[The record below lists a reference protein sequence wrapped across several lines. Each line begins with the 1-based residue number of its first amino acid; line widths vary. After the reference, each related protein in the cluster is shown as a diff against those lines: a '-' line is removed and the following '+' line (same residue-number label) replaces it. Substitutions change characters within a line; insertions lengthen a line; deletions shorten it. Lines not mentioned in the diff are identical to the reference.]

1 MEEYREMS
9 INIKTPA
16 VDYFFDA
23 VLSLKNREE
32 CYNFFED
39 ICTPQEIAN
48 MDQRIQCAI
57 MLKQGKTYAEIIEK
71 TGISSAT
78 LSRIS
83 KCMQHSNGGFSALLN
98 RYVAEKRR

>member
-1 MEEYREMS
+1 MELY
-9 INIKTPA
+9 
-16 VDYFFDA
+16 D
-23 VLSLKNREE
+23 VLNSLKGKEE
-32 CYNFFED
+32 FKIFFED

-48 MDQRIQCAI
+48 MDQRIECAI

-83 KCMQHSNGGFSALLN
+83 KCIQHSGGGFSALLN

>member
-1 MEEYREMS
+1 MELY
-9 INIKTPA
+9 
-16 VDYFFDA
+16 D
-23 VLSLKNREE
+23 VLKSLKSEE
-32 CYNFFED
+32 EFKTFFED

-57 MLKQGKTYAEIIEK
+57 MLKQGKTYTEIIEA

-83 KCMQHSNGGFSALLN
+83 KCIQHSNGGFSELLN
-98 RYVAEKRR
+98 RYIDGNRK

>member
-1 MEEYREMS
+1 MELY
-9 INIKTPA
+9 
-16 VDYFFDA
+16 D
-23 VLSLKNREE
+23 VLNSLKGKEE
-32 CYNFFED
+32 FKIFFED

-48 MDQRIQCAI
+48 MDQRIECAI
-57 MLKQGKTYAEIIEK
+57 MLKDGKTYTEIIEA

-98 RYVAEKRR
+98 RYIEEKRR

>member
-1 MEEYREMS
+1 MQRKLRIGEIMELY
-9 INIKTPA
+9 
-16 VDYFFDA
+16 D
-23 VLSLKNREE
+23 VLKSLQSEE
-32 CYNFFED
+32 EFKIFFED

-57 MLKQGKTYAEIIEK
+57 MLKQGKTYAEIIEA

-83 KCMQHSNGGFSALLN
+83 KCVQHSNGGFSALLN
-98 RYVAEKRR
+98 RYVESKRH

>member
-1 MEEYREMS
+1 MEFYDVV
-9 INIKTPA
+9 N
-16 VDYFFDA
+16 
-23 VLSLKNREE
+23 SLENEE
-32 CYNFFED
+32 EIRIFFED

-57 MLKQGKTYAEIIEK
+57 MLKEGKTYTEIIEA

-83 KCMQHSNGGFSALLN
+83 KCVQHSTGGFSKLLS
-98 RYVAEKRR
+98 RYTANKKN